1 MSQTSHDTSTLN
13 NLIATTFDSVE
24 GYREAGKNSQGD
36 RFAAMFNARAV
47 ERESIIATLRGEVTR
62 LGGKPEDDGT
72 VLGGAHRMFLNLK
85 SVVTGRDEKAIIS
98 EVEQGEDHIK
108 DRFEDAIADTE
119 LSPGVLHTIR
129 ECYASIKQGHDQM
142 RDLKQSMA

>member
-13 NLIATTFDSVE
+13 DLIATTFDSVE
-24 GYREAGKNSQGD
+24 GYREAGKNSEGT
-36 RFAAMFNARAV
+36 RFAALFNARAV
-47 ERESIIATLRGEVTR
+47 ERESIITTMRSEVIR

-85 SVVTGRDEKAIIS
+85 SVVTGRDEKAIID

-108 DRFEDAIADTE
+108 AKFEDAMDDTE
-119 LSPGVLHTIR
+119 LSPGAMHMIR
-129 ECYASIKQGHDQM
+129 ECYASIKQGHDEM